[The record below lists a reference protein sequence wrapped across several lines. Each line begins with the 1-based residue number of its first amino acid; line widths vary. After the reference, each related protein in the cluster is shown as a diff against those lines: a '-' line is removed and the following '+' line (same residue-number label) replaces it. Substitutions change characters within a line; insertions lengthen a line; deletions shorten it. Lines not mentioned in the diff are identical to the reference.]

1 MSRSRRVRV
10 AACWGGLLL
19 AGLAL
24 QARPAQAQFRGVRF
38 EITQVGDTTFG
49 FNRGDA
55 TWVKEGTTGIA
66 VDPRRR
72 DVLVARF
79 RVIAVDTGFVTAL
92 ITGQTTRVATEH
104 VVVLSEPPRPWY
116 KVATFWGGTVVGLV
130 LGVLAGSR

>member
-1 MSRSRRVRV
+1 VL
-10 AACWGGLLL
+10 G
-19 AGLAL
+19 AGLAI
-24 QARPAQAQFRGVRF
+24 AAPRAEAQFRGVRF

-55 TWVKEGTTGIA
+55 TWVREGVTGIA

-104 VVVLSEPPRPWY
+104 VVVLSEPSRPWY
-116 KVATFWGGTVVGLV
+116 RIPTFWGGTIVGLV
-130 LGVLAGSR
+130 IGVLAGSR

>member
-1 MSRSRRVRV
+1 MRRSRWWRV
-10 AACWGGLLL
+10 AACSCWVLV
-19 AGLAL
+19 ASVAIPV
-24 QARPAQAQFRGVRF
+24 RPVRAQFRGVRF

-49 FNRGDA
+49 FRRGDA
-55 TWVKEGTTGIA
+55 TWVKEGLTGIA

-130 LGVLAGSR
+130 IGVLAGSR